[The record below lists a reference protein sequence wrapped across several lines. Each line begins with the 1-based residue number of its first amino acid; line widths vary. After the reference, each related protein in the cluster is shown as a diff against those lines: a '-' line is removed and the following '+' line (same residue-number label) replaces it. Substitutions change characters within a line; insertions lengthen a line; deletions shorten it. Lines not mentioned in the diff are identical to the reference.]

1 MQFLNERFTHPTMN
15 DSLESISLKDTPK
28 NSWFAINFFTSID
41 LGDISESLHEF
52 LKNMQRLTLQQ
63 QNPISESHAS
73 NFDVDSSNST
83 KCG

>member
-1 MQFLNERFTHPTMN
+1 MH

-28 NSWFAINFFTSID
+28 KSWFSIKFFTSID
-41 LGDISESLHEF
+41 FGGITKSLHEC

-63 QNPISESHAS
+63 QNPISELDAS

-83 KCG
+83 KCS